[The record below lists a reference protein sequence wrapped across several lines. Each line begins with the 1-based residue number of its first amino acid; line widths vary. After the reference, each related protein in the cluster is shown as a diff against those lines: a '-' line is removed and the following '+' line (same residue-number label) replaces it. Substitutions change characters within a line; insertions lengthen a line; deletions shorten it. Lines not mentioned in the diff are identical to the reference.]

1 MMKVSRKNLG
11 KVAVLFGGFSAER
24 EVSIKSGTMVHA
36 ALLRQGVDAHLFDTA
51 TQNVFDL
58 KTQGFDR
65 AFIALHGR
73 FGEDGTLQGALELFG
88 IPYTGSGVLA
98 SALSIN
104 KVLTKQVWLQRGFS
118 TPAYRVWARG
128 ENVEAQLSD
137 VVMELGLPIFVKPPH
152 EGSSLGA
159 SKVTSADRLQAACEL
174 AWKYDT
180 HALIEE
186 CIEGRELTCSILG
199 SGDEAQALP
208 IIEIKAPSG
217 DYNFHNKYQG
227 SETIYDCPA
236 DLPPELAQKIQAM
249 VLEAYLALGCSG
261 WGRGDVLLRS
271 SDQKAFL
278 LEMNT
283 SPGMT
288 DHSLAPMAARHFG
301 IQYDELVM
309 LLLEDARLYV
319 QRTVG

>member
-1 MMKVSRKNLG
+1 MSTNQKNLG
-11 KVAVLFGGFSAER
+11 KVAVLFGGLSAER

-36 ALLRQGVDAHLFDTA
+36 ALVRKGVDAHLFDPA
-51 TQNVFDL
+51 MQNIFDL
-58 KTQGFDR
+58 KAQRFDR
-65 AFIALHGR
+65 VFIALHGR
-73 FGEDGTLQGALELFG
+73 FGEDGTMQGALELLG
-88 IPYTGSGVLA
+88 IPYTGSSVLA
-98 SALSIN
+98 SALSMN
-104 KVLTKQVWLQRGFS
+104 KVLTKQVWLQSSLS

-128 ENVEAQLSD
+128 ENVESQLHG
-137 VVMELGLPIFVKPPH
+137 VVAELGLPMFVKPPH

-159 SKVTSADRLQAACEL
+159 SKVTTADQLRAACEL

-186 CIEGRELTCSILG
+186 CVEGRELTCSILG
-199 SGDEAQALP
+199 SGSDAQALP
-208 IIEIKAPSG
+208 IVEIKAPSG
-217 DYNFHNKYQG
+217 DYSFHNKYQG

-236 DLPPELAQKIQAM
+236 DLSPELTQQIQKM
-249 VLEAYLALGCSG
+249 VLDAYLALGCSG

-301 IQYDELVM
+301 LEYDELVVR
-309 LLLEDARLYV
+309 LLEGARLHV
-319 QRTVG
+319 QRSVS